1 MKENLM
7 SPMEWFIWAMRSLAL
22 ISLLMASLVELFA
35 KENKHEREVRLL
47 LSSIAYSVIALSL
60 EA

>member
-1 MKENLM
+1 M
-7 SPMEWFIWAMRSLAL
+7 SPMKWFIWAMRSLAL